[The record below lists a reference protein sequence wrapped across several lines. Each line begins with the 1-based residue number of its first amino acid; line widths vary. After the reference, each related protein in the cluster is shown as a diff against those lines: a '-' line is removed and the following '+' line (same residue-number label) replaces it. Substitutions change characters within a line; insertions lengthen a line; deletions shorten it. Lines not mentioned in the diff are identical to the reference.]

1 MGITEYWGKGGGEA
15 LWLFYVE
22 IFFIISRM
30 CWNRYFCHCSFPP
43 FLSFPFPSSSFSFFF
58 FLTPSHTPSCHPSF
72 LLFYLLP
79 WSTNWGQRPE
89 KKVGKLNLFGLF
101 VVASNAP
108 SPLPSNCVSR
118 IPSFLAWPH
127 PCFNQIKILFYLILP
142 LKWSLKFH
150 F

>member
-1 MGITEYWGKGGGEA
+1 MLRFFSLFQECAEIATSVTA
-15 LWLFYVE
+15 LSLP
-22 IFFIISRM
+22 
-30 CWNRYFCHCSFPP
+30 SFH
-43 FLSFPFPSSSFSFFF
+43 FLSPVLPFPFFSF
-58 FLTPSHTPSCHPSF
+58 LRLPTLPPAT
-72 LLFYLLP
+72 LLFFCFIYSP
-79 WSTNWGQRPE
+79 NWGQRPE